1 MWNKSRT
8 RGVQEDR
15 AKKTQGTKDKNRTDM
30 GETDKPTWNNTGLTT
45 QGAIN

>member
-1 MWNKSRT
+1 MEQIKNTGSTGRQ
-8 RGVQEDR
+8 G
-15 AKKTQGTKDKNRTDM
+15 KKTQGTQDENRTDM